1 MATWTV
7 TITDPT
13 RSKITSGIAPDEPS
27 ARSAGAAAARAHARR
42 TARDRLPLC
51 RYTIVVN
58 GEIAAI
64 VATGVDESGQPAHA
78 EAADLVADLYWAPVP
93 DLADATYPASKT
105 RWNTAMAHEEAIR

>member
-13 RSKITSGIAPDEPS
+13 GSKITSGMAADEPA
-27 ARSAGAAAARAHARR
+27 ARSAGGDAARAHARR
-42 TARDRLPLC
+42 AARDRRPLC

-64 VATGVDESGQPAHA
+64 VATGVDEGGQPAHA
-78 EAADLVADLYWAPVP
+78 EAAALVADLYWASVPV
-93 DLADATYPASKT
+93 LADATYRASQP
-105 RWNTAMAHEEAIR
+105 RWNTALTHEEAIR